1 MSKTEGRTL
10 GARWRGAGVWG
21 PALVIGYFLIGPLVG
36 LVVGAFRTSP
46 FGNSA
51 WTLSGFA
58 AAFSDP
64 EIPGAIWTSVRYAV
78 AVTVL
83 SMILGVYFAVV
94 STRLRVRLRSWINPA
109 MIVMLVAPRL
119 FFGLSWTMLGNPN
132 SGLIAKTLD
141 GIGLSAIGGWFNVIS
156 WQGLIFVSA
165 LKGTAVIY
173 VLMLGA
179 ISRLDRSHEDAAVM
193 SGVPRFRAFFG
204 ITLPLLTPA
213 LLATAMLAI
222 VEGLQSYDF
231 PALLGKPV
239 GIEPLSLHIGDY
251 LNRGGQANYP
261 VTSAV
266 SLFFVVCIAALLLT
280 QGALT
285 RGKDFVTVSS
295 AAQRVEPVPA
305 GRWGPLVSLS
315 IGAFVLVGLVG
326 PVVQVVIGSFQG
338 FFGVYGMWTT
348 RQYATALATPGTV
361 DTLINTLLIAVF
373 GGLATVV
380 VAFTVAYVLQRRRGP
395 LSAGARLGSWVPLA
409 APGIVLSLALVWT
422 YLHTPLVDN
431 LYGTP
436 WLLLS
441 ALMVSATPVAVR
453 ALEGVVAQV
462 GPELEE
468 SARMCG
474 ASPIRAVLDVT
485 VRICGPSL
493 LVAWLLVAMF
503 MSGILDVPLLL
514 ATPGSQTIAVLTF
527 GLATNNGEYA
537 QAAAVYCLYFLFLA
551 LVIGTL
557 ALLFLTVRR
566 LATTARTTSPL
577 RPEGGSDEAANMA
590 DTGDG
595 VARADRVQ
603 L

>member
-1 MSKTEGRTL
+1 
-10 GARWRGAGVWG
+10 
-21 PALVIGYFLIGPLVG
+21 
-36 LVVGAFRTSP
+36 
-46 FGNSA
+46 
-51 WTLSGFA
+51 
-58 AAFSDP
+58 
-64 EIPGAIWTSVRYAV
+64 
-78 AVTVL
+78 
-83 SMILGVYFAVV
+83 
-94 STRLRVRLRSWINPA
+94 
-109 MIVMLVAPRL
+109 MIVMLVTPRL

-132 SGLIAKTLD
+132 SGLIAKALD
-141 GIGLSAIGGWFNVIS
+141 AIGLRAIGGWFDVIS
-156 WQGLIFVSA
+156 WQGLIFVTA
-165 LKGTAVIY
+165 LKGTAVVY

-193 SGVPRFRAFFG
+193 SGVPRYRAFFG

-239 GIEPLSLHIGDY
+239 GIEPLSLRIGDY
-251 LNRGGQANYP
+251 LNQGGQANYP
-261 VTSAV
+261 AASVL
-266 SLFFVVCIAALLLT
+266 SLFFVVCIAVLLLI

-295 AAQRVEPVPA
+295 AAQRVEPVSA

-315 IGAFVLVGLVG
+315 VVAFVVVGLVG
-326 PVVQVVIGSFQG
+326 PVFQVVIGSFQG
-338 FFGVYGMWTT
+338 FFGVYGVWTT

-361 DTLINTLLIAVF
+361 DTLITTLLIAVF

-380 VAFTVAYVLQRRRGP
+380 VAFAVAYVLQRRRGP

-422 YLHTPLVDN
+422 YLHTPFVDN

-436 WLLLS
+436 WLLLG

-474 ASPIRAVLDVT
+474 ASPFRAVLDVT
-485 VRICGPSL
+485 VRICGPAL
-493 LVAWLLVAMF
+493 LVAWLLVGMF
-503 MSGILDVPLLL
+503 MSGVLDVPLLL
-514 ATPGSQTIAVLTF
+514 ATPGSQTVSVLTF
-527 GLATNNGEYA
+527 GLATNSGDYA

-551 LVIGTL
+551 LLIGTL
-557 ALLFLTVRR
+557 ALLFFTVRR
-566 LATTARTTSPL
+566 LSRTARTIPTL
-577 RPEGGSDEAANMA
+577 MLEGGNDEVAHMPGTRDDSA
-590 DTGDG
+590 
-595 VARADRVQ
+595 ARADRVQ
-603 L
+603 Y